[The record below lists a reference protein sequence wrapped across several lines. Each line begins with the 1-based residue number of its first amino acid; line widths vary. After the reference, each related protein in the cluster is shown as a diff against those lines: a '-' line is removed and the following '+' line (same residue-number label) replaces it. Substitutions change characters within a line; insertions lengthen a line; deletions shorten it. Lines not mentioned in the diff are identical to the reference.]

1 MVSSI
6 CVITA
11 CLTLTIF
18 MWENKSKSPLEN
30 STNVSEE
37 KERERRGG
45 REGESVFDVLIQS
58 KYMISQENKNNND
71 EII

>member
-45 REGESVFDVLIQS
+45 REGESVF
-58 KYMISQENKNNND
+58 
-71 EII
+71 